1 MEEHRKER
9 VCAYCNSCHKEQ
21 PIIHSEERES
31 DVYVYIGS
39 NGTVSHPFDENTIDC
54 KSEYICEVC
63 GDYITDDADAVHLY
77 MLQVLAAN
85 EDNIEDI
92 ENSDRYIDALMDFC
106 KLVDHASFVNKGSAF
121 DKSHEGSIWFS
132 GEGGTTIDGEYP
144 IWQTPNSDYIIHPEF
159 QKFMDKHDMFVE
171 WYDAGTPFLYFK

>member
-9 VCAYCNSCHKEQ
+9 VYAYCGHCGTQTPVIAVSTHEA
-21 PIIHSEERES
+21 
-31 DVYVYIGS
+31 DVYVNVTEGDAISY
-39 NGTVSHPFDENTIDC
+39 PFEENDIDT
-54 KSEYICEVC
+54 SVEYVC
-63 GDYITDDADAVHLY
+63 GCCHSFLYDNTEDLYQQLLDTNKIRAVN
-77 MLQVLAAN
+77 ASS
-85 EDNIEDI
+85 ES
-92 ENSDRYIDALMDFC
+92 SDRYIDALMDFC
-106 KLVDHASFVNKGSAF
+106 KLVDHGSFVNKGSAF